1 VSLFI
6 LSHDFSFFLFRFI
19 VIFTAEMFMK
29 MFALRHHYF
38 AEPWNLFDFVVV
50 LLSLAGL
57 FLSDLIEKYFVSPTL
72 LRVVRVAKVGRVLR
86 LIKGAK
92 GIRTLLFSLIMSMP
106 ALLNIC
112 LLLFLVMFIF
122 AVFGMSLFKN
132 VQIRGGFND
141 VHNFKT
147 FFKTFIL
154 LFQMATSAGWDGTL
168 NAIFD
173 DTDCKLPDTEIGE
186 TGDCGKFA
194 AGVAYMIAYL
204 TLSFL
209 IIVNMYIA
217 VILENYSQATED
229 VQEGITDE
237 DYDLFYEIWQEFDPD
252 GTQYIDY
259 KGLSEFLDVLEPPLQ
274 IPRPNKFKIIHM
286 DIPIVKWTN
295 PENGEIMEDK
305 VFCSD
310 ILDALTQDFFAR
322 KGNPIEEPPHVE
334 EIKVTTFAD
343 RPGYERTS
351 SSLWKQREE
360 YCASL
365 IQKAWKVHKNRA
377 TGATMSKAEEPVTSD
392 DDGNEQNGRHLNEFR
407 GAI

>member
-1 VSLFI
+1 MMCDHYQQSDIWTLILDNLNLF
-6 LSHDFSFFLFRFI
+6 FI
-19 VIFTAEMFMK
+19 VIFTAEMLLK
-29 MFALRHHYF
+29 MFALRHYYF
-38 AEPWNLFDFVVV
+38 TEPWNLFDFVVV
-50 LLSLAGL
+50 MLSLAGL
-57 FLSDLIEKYFVSPTL
+57 FLKDLIEKYFVSPTL
-72 LRVVRVAKVGRVLR
+72 LRVVRVAKIGRVLR

-92 GIRTLLFSLIMSMP
+92 GIRTLLFSLIMAMP
-106 ALLNIC
+106 ALLNIG

-132 VQIRGGFND
+132 VKIQPGFDD
-141 VHNFKT
+141 VHNFQTFGKT
-147 FFKTFIL
+147 FTL
-154 LFQMATSAGWDGTL
+154 LFQMCTSAGWAEAL
-168 NAIFD
+168 EAITAEKECD
-173 DTDCKLPDTEIGE
+173 SGNSEVGNP
-186 TGDCGKFA
+186 GDCGKYM
-194 AGVAYMIAYL
+194 AGVAFMVMYL
-204 TLSFL
+204 VLSFL

-259 KGLSEFLDVLEPPLQ
+259 KALSEFLDVLEQPLQ
-274 IPRPNKFKIIHM
+274 IGRPNKFKIIHM
-286 DIPIVKWTN
+286 DIPIVRWTD
-295 PENGEIMEDK
+295 PENGEIHEDK

-322 KGNPIEEPPHVE
+322 KGNPIEEPPNVE
-334 EIKVTTFAD
+334 EVKVTTFAD

-365 IQKAWKVHKNRA
+365 IQKAWKVHKNR
-377 TGATMSKAEEPVTSD
+377 GSQLVSKTDEPITSD
-392 DDGNEQNGRHLNEFR
+392 DDSRHQQ
-407 GAI
+407 